1 MHVPKQFVALLLLI
15 SLLLAACRVTDTT
28 GSPAPLPTIAP
39 TADNNQPQRTSVPL
53 PPTNTPISSPDV
65 SVPDI
70 DDNLE
75 VIDQILQE
83 IDNDVCR
90 EAHETRAEIAAL
102 LAAGQ
107 DVADL
112 EAAITELITELDN
125 CSLDMT
131 PNP

>member
-1 MHVPKQFVALLLLI
+1 MAEQVP
-15 SLLLAACRVTDTT
+15 
-28 GSPAPLPTIAP
+28 
-39 TADNNQPQRTSVPL
+39 
-53 PPTNTPISSPDV
+53 
-65 SVPDI
+65 I

-75 VIDQILQE
+75 DIDQILQE